1 MGKGHS
7 GRTVECAAAALEAV
21 GDVILLHH
29 LEVALVVVHVHEH
42 RLKVHRTY
50 SDALAAADAGGVL
63 DMSVLFFGEE
73 QHACGALDGGGFKA
87 RCADTHHRAAEND
100 LARGLD
106 EAAALLGE
114 VLKRSA
120 DAGES
125 VYGSLEGAA
134 RDGDDTLDNGLA
146 LIAGLIYRVRGTG
159 ADNVAADAGGDPAGL
174 DLAAVTALTCIFS
187 PPWGY
192 LTSSGTIS
200 IP

>member
-1 MGKGHS
+1 
-7 GRTVECAAAALEAV
+7 
-21 GDVILLHH
+21 
-29 LEVALVVVHVHEH
+29 
-42 RLKVHRTY
+42 
-50 SDALAAADAGGVL
+50 
-63 DMSVLFFGEE
+63 MSVLFFGEE

-174 DLAAVTALTCIFS
+174 DLAACDCLDLHLLAALGVLDLFGDDLYPVILGMEGIEKVNSVLLVLLDAVVAVVKAAGNTDELDALEGAARGS
-187 PPWGY
+187 
-192 LTSSGTIS
+192 
-200 IP
+200 

>member
-1 MGKGHS
+1 MYMNTGSRFIGH
-7 GRTVECAAAALEAV
+7 TVMHLPQRMQV
-21 GDVILLHH
+21 GC
-29 LEVALVVVHVHEH
+29 
-42 RLKVHRTY
+42 
-50 SDALAAADAGGVL
+50 L

-125 VYGSLEGAA
+125 VYGSLEGAPA
-134 RDGDDTLDNGLA
+134 TVTIRSITGL
-146 LIAGLIYRVRGTG
+146 
-159 ADNVAADAGGDPAGL
+159 P
-174 DLAAVTALTCIFS
+174 S
-187 PPWGY
+187 
-192 LTSSGTIS
+192 
-200 IP
+200 